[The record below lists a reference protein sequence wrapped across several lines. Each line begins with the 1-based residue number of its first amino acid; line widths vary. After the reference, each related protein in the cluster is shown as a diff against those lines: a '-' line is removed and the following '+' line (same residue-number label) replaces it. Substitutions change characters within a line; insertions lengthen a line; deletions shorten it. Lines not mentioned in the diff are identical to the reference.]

1 MGLSCLEFRQRVGA
15 APQQR
20 SAAILAHQLECPQCA
35 EFAREQSAL
44 DRRLEAALRIPV
56 PAELPAR
63 AVWRQSALQRRPGR
77 WLALAASL
85 LLATG
90 LGFGVMQLDRFQPLP
105 TAVAAHI
112 DHEPELLMPPYGRA
126 EAIRVSAVLQRGG
139 ASLSAPLTN
148 VVHAGLCPFRGRMVP
163 HLVIEMDGE
172 PVSVL
177 LLANERLAKPQ
188 AVNEQG
194 YRGVL
199 VPHQQGSIAILGP
212 REDLL
217 IPVREQLE
225 RNLNWTI

>member
-1 MGLSCLEFRQRVGA
+1 MGLTCLEFRQIVGA
-15 APQQR
+15 EPQHQ
-20 SAAILAHQLECPQCA
+20 SAAITAHRLECPQCA
-35 EFAREQSAL
+35 EFARSQVAL

-63 AVWRQSALQRRPGR
+63 AVWRQGAQQRRPGR

-85 LLATG
+85 LLAAG
-90 LGFGVMQLDRFQPLP
+90 IGFGVMQLDRFQPLP
-105 TAVAAHI
+105 AAVVAHI

-126 EAIRVSAVLQRGG
+126 EAVRVSAVLQRGG
-139 ASLSAPLTN
+139 ASLSVPLTN

-163 HLVIEMDGE
+163 HLVVEMDGE

-177 LLANERLAKPQ
+177 LLANERISGLQ
-188 AVNEQG
+188 SVNEQG

-199 VPHQQGSIAILGP
+199 VPHRHGSIAILAS

-217 IPVREQLE
+217 VPVREQLE
-225 RNLNWTI
+225 RNLDWTI